1 MKTKKIIAIIISIVL
16 ILTLFGCS
24 QSSVQGTVS
33 ALFKALKVYDV
44 PALESVLTEFPNT
57 KDCGVTYDLYSDD
70 AYIALYKEAYQSISF
85 TIDKIDENESGA
97 TVALTMSHPDLKTAY
112 STALYSSTA
121 LLFSDQNLYEQV
133 MKDPDLDISYLV
145 PQQIKT
151 MYLNDNIKTIESTF
165 TLTLTKQDDTWKIQ
179 TDEQLKNLMSC
190 NLYTITSTISNGLD
204 K

>member
-1 MKTKKIIAIIISIVL
+1 MKTKKIFAIVIAIFL
-16 ILTLFGCS
+16 ILSLFGCTQNS
-24 QSSVQGTVS
+24 AQSAVS
-33 ALFKALKVYDV
+33 ELFKALGSYDV
-44 PALESVLTEFPNT
+44 KALETLLTEFPNT

-70 AYIALYKEAYQSISF
+70 AYISLYKEAYQNISF
-85 TIDKIDENESGA
+85 KIDKIDENESKA
-97 TVALTMSHPDLKTAY
+97 TVTITVSHPDLKTAY

-133 MKDPDLDISYLV
+133 MKNPDLDISYLV
-145 PQQIKT
+145 PQQMKT
-151 MYLNDNIKTIESTF
+151 MYLNNNIKTIKSTF
-165 TLTLTKQDDTWKIQ
+165 TLTLTKQDNTWKIQ